1 MIGVV
6 AGLTLW
12 MIFSSWLKHKILH
25 GKSKG

>member
-6 AGLTLW
+6 TGLALW
-12 MIFSSWLKHKILH
+12 MIFSSWLKHKILY